1 MRATFKPNLVTQ
13 GATFVIWWVPY
24 YILPAVPLQV
34 GAVPDPGSHVCR
46 GWLTLPFSPDWGQG
60 HQLSDGQHTQTNRL
74 QASLIVRPD
83 FCLSSIVFIVMT
95 SIQSPLSLVVEGE
108 VPRAPTLC
116 HQAVACWCNR
126 APPQAR
132 ATFTRVLP
140 PPLLPPSPPCC
151 PSSGHPLSAQC
162 PNSLSFF
169 LSKSLSVH

>member
-1 MRATFKPNLVTQ
+1 M
-13 GATFVIWWVPY
+13 
-24 YILPAVPLQV
+24 PLQV

-74 QASLIVRPD
+74 QASLIVRPG

-140 PPLLPPSPPCC
+140 PPLLPPMLPQQRPPFVC
-151 PSSGHPLSAQC
+151 PVPKLFVFLPIKISLGPLNKLAKAIR
-162 PNSLSFF
+162 PT
-169 LSKSLSVH
+169 